1 MAELQN
7 NLERNQVY
15 LPRLDYR
22 RDHIVVAMNPQ
33 QVHELMHNFNQLIA
47 LLHHVMMLN
56 NNNNN
61 NQPVPGNNLPNGN
74 VQILE
79 LDTEDGINNLLPLYV
94 GAQGF
99 IFNSAFFV
107 EGRTG
112 CEILW
117 TPFILSGLV
126 SLATIVAVLKVFFQQ
141 FTQLRDKNYWS
152 WVAEKVAIIMMLIA
166 FSVCLLLCCTSVL
179 CISGR

>member
-1 MAELQN
+1 MLT
-7 NLERNQVY
+7 RCV
-15 LPRLDYR
+15 
-22 RDHIVVAMNPQ
+22 
-33 QVHELMHNFNQLIA
+33 NFKQPPNF
-47 LLHHVMMLN
+47 

-61 NQPVPGNNLPNGN
+61 NQRFPGNNLPNGN
-74 VQILE
+74 VQIQQ
-79 LDTEDGINNLLPLYV
+79 LDPEDGINNLLPLYV
-94 GAQGF
+94 GDRGF

-117 TPFILSGLV
+117 TPFILPGLV
-126 SLATIVAVLKVFFQQ
+126 SLATIAAVLKVFFQK
-141 FTQLRDKNYWS
+141 FTQLREKIYCS